1 MGLVVDDLVLE
12 VEVQDEAEREYATSR
27 AEQLAS
33 LAFPVLDEV
42 QEARRK
48 AVRLPLLV
56 RGATSKTPHDRKI
69 YTC

>member
-33 LAFPVLDEV
+33 LGLGYLRPLQRILITRLRLALGVPRPE
-42 QEARRK
+42 QEKRR
-48 AVRLPLLV
+48 A
-56 RGATSKTPHDRKI
+56 
-69 YTC
+69 